1 MDSRHVVVDGS
12 NLATEGRTTPSL
24 AQLEEAVA
32 EMRRELGE
40 AEVTVVVDASFAH
53 RIEEAERPRFEE
65 LRPARRARLAA
76 GGRRRPG

>member
-1 MDSRHVVVDGS
+1 
-12 NLATEGRTTPSL
+12 
-24 AQLEEAVA
+24 
-32 EMRRELGE
+32 MRRELGE

-65 LRPARRARLAA
+65 LARHGDRLAA